1 MHIEDGLLTP
11 FWLLCGWLLAIPALI
26 LAAKKSPWKALGQ
39 DHRASIYAMLLCV
52 VAGLW
57 AVNGGGIYKG
67 LNVHLLGATLLA
79 LTYGADLAMLSLALL
94 TLCWTALGL
103 GGWQSLGANL
113 VILAV
118 VPTLIVR
125 TILYFTETRLPGNIF
140 IYIFVVVFMGSG
152 LTIAAVSGLATL
164 FLMGSGAY
172 TYPFLF
178 ENWLVSMILNAW
190 GEAFV
195 TGMLLTI
202 MVVYYPHLV
211 TTFDDEHY
219 LRNRK
224 P

>member
-1 MHIEDGLLTP
+1 MLTRLSYRINLTLERYFP
-11 FWLLCGWLLAIPALI
+11 EQRLFL
-26 LAAKKSPWKALGQ
+26 KSDETTRFIRLRPVTQATIV
-39 DHRASIYAMLLCV
+39 S
-52 VAGLW
+52 VA
-57 AVNGGGIYKG
+57 V
-67 LNVHLLGATLLA
+67 
-79 LTYGADLAMLSLALL
+79 L

-103 GGWQSLGANL
+103 GGWQSLGSNL
-113 VILAV
+113 LILAV
-118 VPTLIVR
+118 MPTLIVR
-125 TILYFTETRLPGNIF
+125 SILYFVETRLPGNIF

-178 ENWLVSMILNAW
+178 ENWLVAMALNAW

-224 P
+224 K